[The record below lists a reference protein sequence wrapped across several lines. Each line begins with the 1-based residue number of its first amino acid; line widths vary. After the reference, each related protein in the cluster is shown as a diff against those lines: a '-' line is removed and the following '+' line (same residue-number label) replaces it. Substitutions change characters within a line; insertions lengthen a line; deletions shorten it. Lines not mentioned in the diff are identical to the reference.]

1 MLSKRTI
8 RCLIS
13 CLILA
18 SSSITLVG
26 CVDTN
31 SNTDST
37 VFDKHGSYIVQPG
50 DSVYSIAWRFGLDY
64 RDIVSLNQLS
74 SPYHLQVG
82 EHLILVQSQ
91 GTAPP
96 GLGNPPVI
104 ISHLPAHYSAPVVS
118 NSTSKTVN
126 AKVSAAK
133 PQPAATIT
141 TWVWPT
147 YGKVVHSFS
156 ANSGGM
162 NKGID
167 IAGKQGQKIVSAA
180 SGEVVY
186 SGNGIPG
193 YGNLIIIKHNADYLT
208 AYAYNQQNLVHEGQH
223 VSAGQEVARMGH
235 GTAQSPE
242 LHFEMR
248 YDGQPVDPLRYLPR
262 Q

>member
-1 MLSKRTI
+1 MLSK
-8 RCLIS
+8 LKVVVS
-13 CLILA
+13 CAILGCSTLA
-18 SSSITLVG
+18 LVG
-26 CVDTN
+26 CMDTGNVVD
-31 SNTDST
+31 SHL
-37 VFDKHGSYIVQPG
+37 FDQHGNYIVQPG
-50 DSVYSIAWRFGLDY
+50 DSIYSIAWRYGLDY
-64 RDIVSLNQLS
+64 QDIATLNHLS
-74 SPYHLQVG
+74 APYTLHIG
-82 EHLILVQSQ
+82 EQLILVQSQ
-91 GTAPP
+91 KTAPA

-104 ISHLPAHYSAPVVS
+104 ISHLPGHHSASTVS
-118 NSTSKTVN
+118 NPTRKATTATPATTTTV
-126 AKVSAAK
+126 S
-133 PQPAATIT
+133 

-147 YGKVVHSFS
+147 QGKVVHAFS
-156 ANSGGM
+156 ANTGGL

-167 IAGKQGQKIVSAA
+167 IAGKQGQPIKSAA

-223 VSAGQEVARMGH
+223 VNAGQIIARMGH
-235 GTAQSPE
+235 VNSQPPA